1 MLVYSFDNLLGAIM
15 EIDESSGVIG
25 ASRQPEFWAKG
36 WSDGSQRKTTRVAQ
50 SNKADFS
57 DLIELFLYFTL
68 TLSPELSHGKVLID
82 IAKTIMEKNGIAVE
96 SLLPVDHAIVYGV
109 YPDITEQSWE
119 QDDWPEIK
127 EKRKVAELLVIMT
140 QIWLGEKSCVCTKV
154 VECSYSPSG
163 DFDAHG

>member
-1 MLVYSFDNLLGAIM
+1 
-15 EIDESSGVIG
+15 
-25 ASRQPEFWAKG
+25 
-36 WSDGSQRKTTRVAQ
+36 
-50 SNKADFS
+50 
-57 DLIELFLYFTL
+57 
-68 TLSPELSHGKVLID
+68 
-82 IAKTIMEKNGIAVE
+82 MEKNGIAVE
-96 SLLPVDHAIVYGV
+96 SLLTVDHTIVYGV
-109 YPDITEQSWE
+109 YSDITEQSWE